1 MNNKEM
7 VKTYFDTLSL
17 YELIYEDGVLMD
29 LSLLRRPKRIK
40 SNTQTLYIYAPSIVS
55 SGIGLEP
62 GTVVRVLDVY
72 EGKCYDETTL
82 RVIDEDT
89 YQTHSWRKN
98 CKRYVSDNEECEC
111 KLPTEQMES
120 SMRDKVFHILLSD
133 LGK

>member
-1 MNNKEM
+1 MTDKEM

-55 SGIGLEP
+55 SGLGLEP

-72 EGKCYDETTL
+72 EGSNYEETTL
-82 RVIDEDT
+82 RVMTEDT
-89 YQTHSWRKN
+89 YSVHKYNVGCT
-98 CKRYVSDNEECEC
+98 RYKYPSNECDC
-111 KLPTEQMES
+111 KLPTEQMPDRLKS
-120 SMRDKVFHILLSD
+120 NVFHILLSD
-133 LGK
+133 LGV